1 MTLMDHEKEFTVRV
15 RFKVIE
21 RAVKVKAGDEIEAEK
36 EAAKIIG
43 GRKDRI
49 AEMRITSDDYG
60 DGEKYDSDWYP
71 ISDENR
77 EFWD

>member
-1 MTLMDHEKEFTVRV
+1 MSGDDKEFTVRV

-21 RAVKVKAGDEIEAEK
+21 RAVKVKASDEIQAEK

-49 AEMRITSDDYG
+49 AEMRIRCEDYHG
-60 DGEKYDSDWYP
+60 DGVAYDSDWYP
-71 ISDENR
+71 IDAQTR
-77 EFWD
+77 EFWDF